1 MARPKNYA
9 KQIEMI
15 QKKIDTTTDK
25 IAKMQEDILA
35 AEEELSSLG
44 EELNAL
50 KLQQLQQLMDDKG
63 VSVDQLAS
71 LLDNQ

>member
-9 KQIEMI
+9 KQIEML
-15 QKKIDTTTDK
+15 QKKISGTTDK
-25 IAKMQEDILA
+25 IVKMQEDIQA
-35 AEEELSSLG
+35 AQEELSILT

-50 KLQQLQQLMDDKG
+50 KLQQLQQLMEEKG

>member
-9 KQIEMI
+9 KQIEML
-15 QKKIDTTTDK
+15 QKKISGTTDK
-25 IAKMQEDILA
+25 ILKMQEDIQA
-35 AEEELSSLG
+35 AQEELSILT

-50 KLQQLQQLMDDKG
+50 KLQQLQQLMEEKG

>member
-9 KQIEMI
+9 KQIEML
-15 QKKIDTTTDK
+15 QKKISGTTDK
-25 IAKMQEDILA
+25 IVKMQEDIQA
-35 AEEELSSLG
+35 AQEELSAMT

-50 KLQQLQQLMDDKG
+50 KLQQLQQLMEEKG